1 MKTRQMGRRS
11 KLNDSDAR
19 DEEASLGIPALVQK
33 VQNEEENRLMNING
47 SKTTTLSG
55 STPAAV
61 MGKETR
67 GKHKKHLKWKY
78 GDNYMRRKWG
88 VEKNVDVK
96 MQFEKI
102 IRTKMKEELKQIR
115 ETRKNAK
122 FSSTS
127 VTVTMPSPEYLIKEL
142 QKKTSVKLCSS
153 ASLQSMPPVVSAA
166 ESSLYFEEGI
176 GFPTMDSSIRNR
188 EGDAN
193 FTHSRL
199 EQEKNFKATEEF
211 GCIEVGSIDA
221 RSSGTELT
229 VAVSTSDDP
238 VSLSD
243 SELADLADA
252 GEIPA
257 QEKSSAGLPPPPTM
271 RLAANSADHPDRTN
285 SECDDMYHA
294 KMIETLGRLG
304 TLVSIQ
310 SKTEP
315 INNDDKCS
323 LNVDNMNNEDGPTI
337 EQDSNIEMI
346 ETRSSSLEPNV
357 NNDDADAPLQDVNPV
372 PLGSNETF
380 VDSSPNPSFIDDGE
394 ETGPA
399 SEGINDQSS
408 TEFFTNRISSISSA
422 LSYPRGSVTAIP
434 GLDVSASS
442 QCSHVKMENEENME
456 DMDIKN
462 FEDKGTASKED
473 GDASKDTLVSKGE
486 MNTPS
491 GRVESSPPLS
501 AVEAGSNETKPKEI
515 FCNHCQKNFNHPHFH
530 CKVCNIIC
538 NGVKNLQQHKL
549 GKPHAAMVKFVA
561 AQKRGN
567 RRSVFND
574 DLRIELDRRRLQESR
589 SKGKV
594 YYFVTIFL

>member
-19 DEEASLGIPALVQK
+19 DEEASLGIPALGQK
-33 VQNEEENRLMNING
+33 VQNEEENRLMNTNG

-78 GDNYMRRKWG
+78 GDKYMRRKWG
-88 VEKNVDVK
+88 VEKNVEVK
-96 MQFEKI
+96 MKFEKI

-115 ETRKNAK
+115 EIKEKAK
-122 FSSTS
+122 ISSTFT
-127 VTVTMPSPEYLIKEL
+127 TVTMPSPDYIIKEL
-142 QKKTSVKLCSS
+142 HTSGKLCSS
-153 ASLQSMPPVVSAA
+153 TSLQSMPPVISAA
-166 ESSLYFEEGI
+166 ESSGYFEDGI
-176 GFPTMDSSIRNR
+176 GLPTMDS
-188 EGDAN
+188 
-193 FTHSRL
+193 
-199 EQEKNFKATEEF
+199 
-211 GCIEVGSIDA
+211 SIDA

-229 VAVSTSDDP
+229 VAVSSSDDP

-271 RLAANSADHPDRTN
+271 RLVANSADHPDRTN

-310 SKTEP
+310 SKTET

-422 LSYPRGSVTAIP
+422 LSYPLGSAIP
-434 GLDVSASS
+434 GLDFSMSS
-442 QCSHVKMENEENME
+442 QGSHVKMENEDNME

-462 FEDKGTASKED
+462 FPKGTASKDD
-473 GDASKDTLVSKGE
+473 GDASKDTLISKGE
-486 MNTPS
+486 INTPS
-491 GRVESSPPLS
+491 GRDGPSPFAIE
-501 AVEAGSNETKPKEI
+501 AVSNETKPKEI
-515 FCNHCQKNFNHPHFH
+515 FCKHCQKNFNQPHFH
-530 CKVCNIIC
+530 CKVCDIIC

-549 GKPHAAMVKFVA
+549 GRPHAAMVKFVA

-567 RRSVFND
+567 RRSVFNE
-574 DLRIELDRRRLQESR
+574 DLRVELDRRRLKESR

-594 YYFVTIFL
+594 YYFDTIFL

>member
-19 DEEASLGIPALVQK
+19 DEEASPGIPAQVQK

-115 ETRKNAK
+115 EIKEKAK
-122 FSSTS
+122 ISSTFT
-127 VTVTMPSPEYLIKEL
+127 TVTMPSPDYIIKEL
-142 QKKTSVKLCSS
+142 HTSGKLCSS
-153 ASLQSMPPVVSAA
+153 TSLHSMPPVISAA
-166 ESSLYFEEGI
+166 ESSGYFEDGI
-176 GFPTMDSSIRNR
+176 GLPTMDS
-188 EGDAN
+188 
-193 FTHSRL
+193 
-199 EQEKNFKATEEF
+199 
-211 GCIEVGSIDA
+211 SIDA

-310 SKTEP
+310 SKTET
-315 INNDDKCS
+315 INSNDDKCS

-408 TEFFTNRISSISSA
+408 TELYTNRISSISSA
-422 LSYPRGSVTAIP
+422 LSYPRGSVSAIP

-442 QCSHVKMENEENME
+442 QCSHVKMENEENMK

-473 GDASKDTLVSKGE
+473 GDASKDTLISKGE

-594 YYFVTIFL
+594 YYYYTILLYSCHVMYVQQQCRCIF